1 MGSVAIKNGGI
12 SVLDLTWV
20 IKNDDLSDEHFS
32 VFSGVILGIR
42 ADITSLNVLDRQVL
56 NVETNIVTGSC
67 FFDLFVMH
75 LDRFDFSGS
84 TNGTEGDN
92 HTWLKGTSL
101 NTTDGYCTD
110 TTNLVDIL

>member
-1 MGSVAIKNGGI
+1 MAIKNWGI
-12 SVLDLTWV
+12 SVLDLTWMV
-20 IKNDDLSDEHFS
+20 KNDDLCDEHFS
-32 VFSGVILGIR
+32 VFTGVILGIR

-56 NVETNIVTGSC
+56 NIETNVVTGSC
-67 FFDLFVMH
+67 LLNLFVMH
-75 LDRFDFSGS
+75 FDRFYLSGS